1 MIHFLP
7 CMSISYLV
15 NLEKLYKI
23 KKKKSISMDKLWSFK
38 VYNIIYA
45 DLYGLQEVFAGALED
60 YFLIL

>member
-1 MIHFLP
+1 
-7 CMSISYLV
+7 MSISHLV

-23 KKKKSISMDKLWSFK
+23 KKKKKSISMDKLWSFK

>member
-1 MIHFLP
+1 
-7 CMSISYLV
+7 
-15 NLEKLYKI
+15 
-23 KKKKSISMDKLWSFK
+23 MDKLWSFK